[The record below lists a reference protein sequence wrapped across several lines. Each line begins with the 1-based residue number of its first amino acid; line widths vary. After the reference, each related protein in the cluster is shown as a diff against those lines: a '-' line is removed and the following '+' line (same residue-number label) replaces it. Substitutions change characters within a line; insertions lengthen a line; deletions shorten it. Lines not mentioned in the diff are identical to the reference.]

1 MQAGK
6 LNKRVTIKRLTETS
20 DSYGGTVSTVAD
32 YVTIWADKKELGG
45 EVKNENGQRTL
56 YNDIELT
63 IRKKTADVIRY
74 DDIFSIEG
82 DANTYRINEIFDS
95 KEDFFT
101 TIRATKIA

>member
-6 LNKRVTIKRLTETS
+6 LNKRVTIKRLTEIS

>member
-20 DSYGGTVSTVAD
+20 DSYGGTVSTVVD

-56 YNDIELT
+56 YNDVELI